1 VRLDPGYWLLAL
13 GSNIERRG
21 LFNLRNFLSED
32 ITMLQT
38 YQGVV
43 ENGVVVLPKQAKLN
57 DGTSV
62 LVVPQIERENEW
74 VTVKQ
79 AAKQFETPAT
89 LIKQWIKSAK
99 VRVHPENPDFV
110 NADDLE
116 DAIEQ
121 NELFNLTM
129 QVAEREENE

>member
-1 VRLDPGYWLLAL
+1 
-13 GSNIERRG
+13 
-21 LFNLRNFLSED
+21 
-32 ITMLQT
+32 MLQT

-74 VTVKQ
+74 VTVKR
-79 AAKQFETPAT
+79 AAKRFETSAT

-99 VRVHPENPDFV
+99 VRVHPVEKVLRQALGF
-110 NADDLE
+110 
-116 DAIEQ
+116 
-121 NELFNLTM
+121 
-129 QVAEREENE
+129 

>member
-1 VRLDPGYWLLAL
+1 
-13 GSNIERRG
+13 
-21 LFNLRNFLSED
+21 
-32 ITMLQT
+32 MLQT

-62 LVVPQIERENEW
+62 LVVPQIEQENEW

-79 AAKQFETPAT
+79 AAKRFEAPAT

-99 VRVHPENPDFV
+99 VRVHPENPDLV

-129 QVAEREENE
+129 QAIEREEDK

>member
-1 VRLDPGYWLLAL
+1 
-13 GSNIERRG
+13 
-21 LFNLRNFLSED
+21 
-32 ITMLQT
+32 MLQT

-62 LVVPQIERENEW
+62 LVVPQIQKENEW
-74 VTVKQ
+74 VTMKQ
-79 AAKQFETPAT
+79 AARRFEMSAT

-99 VRVHPENPDFV
+99 VRGHPENPDLI
-110 NADDLE
+110 NTDDLE

-129 QVAEREENE
+129 QVAEREG

>member
-1 VRLDPGYWLLAL
+1 
-13 GSNIERRG
+13 
-21 LFNLRNFLSED
+21 
-32 ITMLQT
+32 MLQT

-43 ENGVVVLPKQAKLN
+43 ENGVVVLPKQAKLS
-57 DGTSV
+57 DGVSV
-62 LVVPQIERENEW
+62 LVVTQSEKENEW

-79 AAKQFETPAT
+79 AAKRFETPAT

-99 VRVHPENPDFV
+99 VRVHPENPDLV

-129 QVAEREENE
+129 QVVEGKEKK

>member
-1 VRLDPGYWLLAL
+1 
-13 GSNIERRG
+13 
-21 LFNLRNFLSED
+21 
-32 ITMLQT
+32 MLQT

-62 LVVPQIERENEW
+62 LVVPQIEKENEW

-79 AAKQFETPAT
+79 AAKRFEVPAA

-99 VRVHPENPDFV
+99 VRVHPEDPNLI

-121 NELFNLTM
+121 NDLFNLTM
-129 QVAEREENE
+129 QVINREEDE

>member
-1 VRLDPGYWLLAL
+1 
-13 GSNIERRG
+13 
-21 LFNLRNFLSED
+21 
-32 ITMLQT
+32 MLQT

-62 LVVPQIERENEW
+62 LVVPQIQKENEW

-79 AAKQFETPAT
+79 AAKRSETPAA

-99 VRVHPENPDFV
+99 VRVHPENPDLI
-110 NADDLE
+110 NADDLD

-129 QVAEREENE
+129 QAIEREEGE

>member
-1 VRLDPGYWLLAL
+1 
-13 GSNIERRG
+13 
-21 LFNLRNFLSED
+21 
-32 ITMLQT
+32 MLQT

-62 LVVPQIERENEW
+62 LVVTQSEKENELM
-74 VTVKQ
+74 TVKQ
-79 AAKQFETPAT
+79 AAKRFETSAT

-99 VRVHPENPDFV
+99 VRVHPENPDLV
-110 NADDLE
+110 NIDDLE

-129 QVAEREENE
+129 QAVEREEKK